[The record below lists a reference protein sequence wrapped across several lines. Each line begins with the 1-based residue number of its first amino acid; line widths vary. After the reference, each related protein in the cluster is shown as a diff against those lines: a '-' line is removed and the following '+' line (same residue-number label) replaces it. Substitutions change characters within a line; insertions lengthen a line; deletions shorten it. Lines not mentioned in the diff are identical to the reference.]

1 MKLGIGI
8 TVLALALA
16 VTADAADVPKVSGK
30 ERPDLKITTTMD
42 GKQQFYYHADIQK
55 DKGAKDALFTGEFRE
70 MGVESGHVNGIS
82 GGPTVY
88 SFELPA
94 GIATVAASATF
105 GNHAN
110 NNENYYRIAYST
122 DGQEYKP
129 LIEKTT
135 TDTDNIL
142 LEGQADLPAAPRQLW
157 LKFEMTGNPFI
168 TLKQLGVTLTLAK

>member
-8 TVLALALA
+8 ILAALTLTVAGHA
-16 VTADAADVPKVSGK
+16 ADAPKVSGK

-55 DKGAKDALFTGEFRE
+55 DKGAKDALSTGEFRE
-70 MGVESGHVNGIS
+70 MGVEAGHVNGIF
-82 GGPTVY
+82 GAPTVY

-94 GIATVAASATF
+94 GIATIAASATF

-122 DGQEYKP
+122 DGQTFAP
-129 LIEKTT
+129 LVEKTT
-135 TDTDNIL
+135 TDAGNVV
-142 LEGQADLPAAPRQLW
+142 LEGQADLPAAPRQIW
-157 LKFEMTGNPFI
+157 LKFEMTSNPFI
-168 TLKQLGVTLTLAK
+168 TFKQFGVTLTLAK